1 MTSALLKRIT
11 DMVTTV
17 SSLKECFGSD
27 GWFYLYFPDYSQ
39 KSMHF
44 IVPLGENLAE

>member
-1 MTSALLKRIT
+1 MTRALLKRIT

-27 GWFYLYFPDYSQ
+27 GWFYWYFPDYSQ
-39 KSMHF
+39 SMHF
-44 IVPLGENLAE
+44 IAPLGENLAE